1 MAIRIPWDK
10 YESAVLLDA
19 CLRVE
24 RGVISRSSAITY
36 VSNTLRKRAISK
48 GLEID
53 DIFRNENG
61 ISMQFS
67 AMANCLHH
75 KSAGLTISKLFRETV
90 ELYESNEG
98 AFNKLVQGAMELNL
112 ESAKEDAFA
121 SWLKEQDE
129 YAPSAEKIISSLN
142 LISILCLKAVAIKE
156 PIAKMDSEKKVN
168 HVLNILYG
176 NKTPHIHSKK
186 RLLEYIYAVKAFL
199 KYLTESESSDKS
211 TSIETSQNET
221 TAGLRVDF
229 VNPAGFAYTRP
240 DYYQFAGSD
249 AVPIKNWT
257 KLYVSIVNE
266 LCSRDPRLL
275 ESLVGKNISGAAR
288 MDLLYADESHRM
300 TAPYNLENG
309 LVIETNLSASDIV
322 KKIRILL
329 DLYVIPYDSLAI
341 IYHKRGKNETTAS
354 SRAEGSSTSIW
365 VPQYT
370 SQITQILKGHY
381 AYGFRIDSPI
391 EIMRFRNYAENNAIS
406 IPDSDEELDK
416 EISAAG
422 ILIDGKIFAFE
433 DSVLS
438 ELSELVN
445 GVFDG
450 GVGVIFLDPF
460 FVRNAEWLEEHYI
473 SSTEMV
479 KALLSRKCPDFYYG
493 QNIITAGEKK
503 SEHESI
509 VSEIHRISGAQDV
522 IWFADICE
530 LLPYIPSDK
539 IAWSLSTS
547 NDFVRISEG
556 KYFVM
561 EHFVIDDDEIATI
574 QDFVASECSGKGYV
588 SIADL
593 PFGSIP
599 ERNYELSTTA
609 LYSAVFIAVLKQ
621 QYRLNGKILT
631 RGENGIDI
639 VVLLKKYCQEHEF
652 CTVTEV
658 MGRAVELVG
667 AQNRQNSFVALYDTM
682 IRVDRDH
689 FVSDAQVQFDVDQI
703 DCVLQN
709 IIGNRFAPIKSVTT
723 FALFPPCGQS
733 WNHYL
738 LESFC
743 YRFSKKYQL
752 CVSSYNDKN
761 AGIIAAKT
769 TSMSYTDMLCE
780 AASKAD
786 VPLTLETIGQY
797 FFENGL
803 STRRKFSSLPEIIDK
818 VTMLRGEV

>member
-1 MAIRIPWDK
+1 MAVRVPWDK
-10 YESAVLLDA
+10 YEAAVLLDA

-24 RGVISRSSAITY
+24 QGKISRSSAITH
-36 VSNTLRKRAISK
+36 VSNTLRKRAVSK

-53 DIFRNENG
+53 AIFRNENG

-90 ELYESNEG
+90 ELYESDEE
-98 AFNKLVQGAMELNL
+98 AFNKLVQGAIELNL
-112 ESAKEDAFA
+112 ENAKERTFA

-129 YAPSAEKIISSLN
+129 YSSSSEKIDSSLN
-142 LISILCLKAVAIKE
+142 LISVLCLKAAAIKE
-156 PIAKMDSEKKVN
+156 PIAKMDSEEKVN
-168 HVLNILYG
+168 HVLSVLYR
-176 NKTPHIHSKK
+176 NRAPHIHSK
-186 RLLEYIYAVKAFL
+186 RQLQGYIYAVNAFL
-199 KYLTESESSDKS
+199 KYLTDSESSDKS
-211 TSIETSQNET
+211 TSIETSQNEA

-229 VNPAGFAYTRP
+229 VNPTGFAYTRP
-240 DYYQFAGSD
+240 DYYQFTGSD
-249 AVPIKNWT
+249 AVAIKNWT
-257 KLYVSIVNE
+257 KLYVNVVNE

-275 ESLVGKNISGAAR
+275 ESLVGKNISGATR
-288 MDLLYADESHRM
+288 MDLLYANESHRM
-300 TAPYNLENG
+300 TAPYNLECG

-329 DLYVIPYDSLAI
+329 DLYDIPYDSLAI
-341 IYHKRGKNETTAS
+341 IYHKRVKNGTTAS
-354 SRAEGSSTSIW
+354 TRTKDSSMSMW
-365 VPQYT
+365 VPQYAAQVT
-370 SQITQILKGHY
+370 RILENHY
-381 AYGFRIDSPI
+381 SYGFRIDSPI
-391 EIMRFRNYAENNAIS
+391 EIMRFRNCAENDAII
-406 IPDSDEELDK
+406 IPDSDEELGK
-416 EISAAG
+416 EIAAAG

-433 DSVLS
+433 DSFLS
-438 ELSELVN
+438 ELSELVKA
-445 GVFDG
+445 VFDS
-450 GVGVIFLDPF
+450 GVGVIFLEPF
-460 FVRNAEWLEEHYI
+460 IDRNTEWLEEHYI
-473 SSTEMV
+473 SSAEMV

-493 QNIITAGEKK
+493 QNIVTAGAKK
-503 SEHESI
+503 TEHESI
-509 VSEIHRISGAQDV
+509 VSEIHRISGTQDV
-522 IWFADICE
+522 IWFTDLCE
-530 LLPYIPSDK
+530 RLPYIPSDK

-547 NDFVRISEG
+547 NDFVWISEG

-561 EHFVIDDDEIATI
+561 AHFVIDDDEIVSI
-574 QDFVASECSGKGYV
+574 QDFVASECSEKGYA

-609 LYSAVFIAVLKQ
+609 LYSAVFITALKQ
-621 QYRLNGKILT
+621 QYQLNGKILT
-631 RGENGIDI
+631 RDENGIDI
-639 VVLLKKYCQEHEF
+639 VVLLKKYCQENAS

-658 MGRAVELVG
+658 MDKAVELVG
-667 AQNRQNSFVALYDTM
+667 VENRQNSFVALYDTM
-682 IRVDRDH
+682 IRVDKDH
-689 FVSDAQVQFDVDQI
+689 FISDAQVQFDVDQI
-703 DCVLQN
+703 DRVLQN

-769 TSMSYTDMLCE
+769 ISMSYSDMLCD

-786 VPLTLETIGQY
+786 VPLTLEAIGQY
-797 FFENGL
+797 FFESGL
-803 STRRKFSSLPEIIDK
+803 TARRKFPSLPEMIDK
-818 VTMLRGEV
+818 ITVLREDG